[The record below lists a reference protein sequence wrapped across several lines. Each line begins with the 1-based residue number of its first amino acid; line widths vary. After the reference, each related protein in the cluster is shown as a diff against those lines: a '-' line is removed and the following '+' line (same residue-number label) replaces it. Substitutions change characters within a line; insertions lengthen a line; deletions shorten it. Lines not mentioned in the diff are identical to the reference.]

1 MWDLFLVHLHTD
13 RTLINKVRFLK
24 WNIPRGFLH
33 LQNFDRANSLSPLG
47 VQISVPKDFHI
58 HTPPELVGSQHKASS
73 PVQLSAA
80 LVSIGVM
87 ERASMFLQGR
97 HNELVKS
104 MSRIEARFVSKRVRF
119 SILWE
124 LIPALPVLCRF
135 SCINFGSSAL
145 PQQKIGG
152 GDRGHTM
159 RITWGF

>member
-1 MWDLFLVHLHTD
+1 MHTN

-80 LVSIGVM
+80 LASIGVM

-97 HNELVKS
+97 QSELIKS
-104 MSRIEARFVSKRVRF
+104 MNRMETRLAIKGVQF
-119 SILWE
+119 
-124 LIPALPVLCRF
+124 LI
-135 SCINFGSSAL
+135 
-145 PQQKIGG
+145 Q
-152 GDRGHTM
+152 
-159 RITWGF
+159 